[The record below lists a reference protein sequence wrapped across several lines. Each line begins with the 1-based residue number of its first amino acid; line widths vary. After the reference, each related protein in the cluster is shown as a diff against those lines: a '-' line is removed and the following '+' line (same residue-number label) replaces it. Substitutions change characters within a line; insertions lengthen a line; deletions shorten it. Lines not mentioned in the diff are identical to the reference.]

1 MRRLALLL
9 AVILAAALQAAAA
22 WAHASLVRTDPA
34 DGATVAEPPATLSL
48 IFNEPVSPLIMRLIG
63 PDGETTTAEATA
75 ENVTVSVRLRELA
88 RGTQVL
94 SWRVVSAD
102 GHPLGGVL
110 TFSVGAPSPI
120 TASPQTQSDGAV
132 KTAIWLTRLL
142 LYVGLFIGVG
152 GAVFAALIADARP
165 LPGRVETWL
174 AGMMMCGLVASV
186 LSVGLQGLDALA
198 LPLSDLWRSQ
208 VWAIGL
214 STSYA
219 MTALTAAAA
228 LIFGLA
234 GLRWS
239 QGFAARPIG
248 FAAAVALALAL
259 AMSGHA
265 STAEPQVLS
274 RFSVFFHVLCVA
286 FWIGA
291 LLPLLAILYRPQGNE
306 AALARFSR
314 LIPFALVALAA
325 SGIFLIYVQFD
336 RFDAFWTTDYGLV
349 LSAKISA
356 VLALLALGAVNRYI
370 LVPRFEARGEAA
382 AKPLGTSFAAEFA
395 IAIVILG
402 TVALWRFTPP
412 PRALAVAEPIPIHL
426 HSPKAMAQID
436 IEPVRA
442 RGANVLVQVSN
453 GELEPIPVKELSF
466 ILSNPAAGIE
476 PMRREAVSE
485 GEVTWRIDDL
495 RIPLAG
501 RWHVQVEILINDFEK
516 VTLED
521 DVQLPR
527 AP

>member
-1 MRRLALLL
+1 L
-9 AVILAAALQAAAA
+9 
-22 WAHASLVRTDPA
+22 
-34 DGATVAEPPATLSL
+34 
-48 IFNEPVSPLIMRLIG
+48 
-63 PDGETTTAEATA
+63 
-75 ENVTVSVRLRELA
+75 
-88 RGTQVL
+88 
-94 SWRVVSAD
+94 
-102 GHPLGGVL
+102 
-110 TFSVGAPSPI
+110 
-120 TASPQTQSDGAV
+120 
-132 KTAIWLTRLL
+132 
-142 LYVGLFIGVG
+142 
-152 GAVFAALIADARP
+152 
-165 LPGRVETWL
+165 
-174 AGMMMCGLVASV
+174 
-186 LSVGLQGLDALA
+186 
-198 LPLSDLWRSQ
+198 
-208 VWAIGL
+208 
-214 STSYA
+214 
-219 MTALTAAAA
+219 TALTAVAAF
-228 LIFGLA
+228 IFGLA

-248 FAAAVALALAL
+248 VAAAAALALAL

-274 RFSVFFHVLCVA
+274 RLSVFFHVLCVA
-286 FWIGA
+286 LWIGA

-314 LIPFALVALAA
+314 FIPFALVALAA

-356 VLALLALGAVNRYI
+356 VVALLALGAVNRYI
-370 LVPRFEARGEAA
+370 LVPRFDARGEAA
-382 AKPLGTSFAAEFA
+382 AKSLGTSFAVEFA

-426 HSPKAMAQID
+426 HSAKAMAQIE

-466 ILSNPAAGIE
+466 ILSHPAAGIE
-476 PMRREAVSE
+476 PMRREAVNE

-495 RIPLAG
+495 RIPLSG

>member
-1 MRRLALLL
+1 MRRLAFLL
-9 AVILAAALQAAAA
+9 AVILTATMQSTAA
-22 WAHASLVRTDPA
+22 WAHASLVRTEPA
-34 DGATVAEPPATLSL
+34 DGATVADPPAALSL
-48 IFNEPVSPLIMRLIG
+48 VFNEPVSPLIMRLIG
-63 PDGETTTAEATA
+63 PNGEATTADAKA
-75 ENVTVSVRLRELA
+75 ENVTVTVRPGELR
-88 RGTQVL
+88 RGTHVL

-102 GHPLGGVL
+102 GHPLGGAL
-110 TFSVGAPSPI
+110 TFSVGAPSPM
-120 TASPQTQSDGAV
+120 TGAVETQSDGAV
-132 KTAIWLTRLL
+132 KIAIWLARLL
-142 LYVGLFIGVG
+142 LYIGLFIGAG

-174 AGMMMCGLVASV
+174 RGMMTSGLVASV
-186 LSVGLQGLDALA
+186 LSVGLQGLDALV
-198 LPLSDLWRSQ
+198 LPLPDLWRTQ
-208 VWAIGL
+208 VWSIGL

-219 MTALTAAAA
+219 LTALTAAVA
-228 LIFGLA
+228 LSLGLA
-234 GLRWS
+234 SLRWS
-239 QGFAARPIG
+239 QASAVKPIG
-248 FAAAVALALAL
+248 VAAATALALAL

-265 STAEPQVLS
+265 STAEPQALS
-274 RFSVFFHVLCVA
+274 RLSILFHTLCVA
-286 FWIGA
+286 FWIGS
-291 LLPLLAILYRPQGNE
+291 LLPLLAIVYRPQGNE

-349 LSAKISA
+349 LSSKIAA
-356 VLALLALGAVNRYI
+356 VVALLALGAVNRYI
-370 LVPRFEARGEAA
+370 LVPRFEAKDEAA
-382 AKPLGTSFAAEFA
+382 AKPLGASFKAEFA
-395 IAIVILG
+395 LAIAILA

-412 PRALAVAEPIPIHL
+412 PRALATAEPIPIHL
-426 HSPKAMAQID
+426 HSQKAMAQIE

-453 GELEPIPVKELSF
+453 GELEPLPVKELSF

-501 RWHVQVEILINDFEK
+501 RWHVKVEILINDFEK
-516 VTLED
+516 VTLDGDAE
-521 DVQLPR
+521 LPR

>member
-9 AVILAAALQAAAA
+9 AVILMATMQSAAA
-22 WAHASLVRTDPA
+22 WAHASLVRTEPA
-34 DGATVAEPPATLSL
+34 DGATVADPPATLSL

-63 PDGETTTAEATA
+63 PNGEATTADAKA
-75 ENVTVSVRLRELA
+75 ENVTVTVRPGELR
-88 RGTQVL
+88 RGTHVL

-102 GHPLGGVL
+102 GHPLGGAL
-110 TFSVGAPSPI
+110 MFSVGAPSPM
-120 TASPQTQSDGAV
+120 TGAAETQSDGAV
-132 KTAIWLTRLL
+132 KIAIWLARLL
-142 LYVGLFIGVG
+142 LYIGLFIGAG

-174 AGMMMCGLVASV
+174 RGMMISGLVASV
-186 LSVGLQGLDALA
+186 LSVGLLGLDALV
-198 LPLSDLWRSQ
+198 LPLSDLWRTQ
-208 VWAIGL
+208 VWSIGL
-214 STSYA
+214 SISYA
-219 MTALTAAAA
+219 FTALTAAAA
-228 LIFGLA
+228 LALGLA
-234 GLRWS
+234 SLRWS
-239 QGFAARPIG
+239 QGSAVKPIG
-248 FAAAVALALAL
+248 VAAAAALALAL

-265 STAEPQVLS
+265 STAEPQALS
-274 RFSVFFHVLCVA
+274 RLTIFFHTLCVA
-286 FWIGA
+286 FWIGS
-291 LLPLLAILYRPQGNE
+291 LLPLLAIVYRPQGNE

-349 LSAKISA
+349 LSSKIAA
-356 VLALLALGAVNRYI
+356 VVALLALGALNRYI
-370 LVPRFEARGEAA
+370 LVPRFEAKDEAA
-382 AKPLGTSFAAEFA
+382 AKPLGASFKAEFA
-395 IAIVILG
+395 IAIAILA

-412 PRALAVAEPIPIHL
+412 PRALAIAEPIPIHL
-426 HSPKAMAQID
+426 HSQKAMAQIE

-453 GELEPIPVKELSF
+453 GELEPLPVKELSF

-516 VTLED
+516 VTLD
-521 DVQLPR
+521 GDVELPR

>member
-9 AVILAAALQAAAA
+9 AVILAAAVQSAAA
-22 WAHASLVRTDPA
+22 WAHASLVRTGPA
-34 DGATVAEPPATLSL
+34 DGATVAEAPATLSL
-48 IFNEPVSPLIMRLIG
+48 IFNEPVSPLIMRLVS
-63 PDGETTTAEATA
+63 PNGETTTAEATA
-75 ENVTVSVRLRELA
+75 ENVTVTVRVRELG
-88 RGTQVL
+88 RGTHVL

-102 GHPLGGVL
+102 GHPLGGAL
-110 TFSVGAPSPI
+110 TFSVGAPSAG
-120 TASPQTQSDGAV
+120 TSSPQVQSDGAV
-132 KTAIWLTRLL
+132 KIAIWMARLL

-152 GAVFAALIADARP
+152 GSVFAALIADTRP
-165 LPGRVETWL
+165 LPGRLETWL
-174 AGMMMCGLVASV
+174 AGMMVSGLVASV

-198 LPLSDLWRSQ
+198 LPLADLWRPQ
-208 VWAIGL
+208 VWTIGL

-219 MTALTAAAA
+219 LTALTAAAA
-228 LIFGLA
+228 LTLGLA

-239 QGFAARPIG
+239 QGIAVKPIG
-248 FAAAVALALAL
+248 VAAAAALALTL

-265 STAEPQVLS
+265 STAEPQALS
-274 RFSVFFHVLCVA
+274 RLSVFFHALCVA
-286 FWIGA
+286 FWIGS
-291 LLPLLAILYRPQGNE
+291 LLPLLAILYDPRSNDGT
-306 AALARFSR
+306 LARFSR

-349 LSAKISA
+349 LSVKITG
-356 VLALLALGAVNRYI
+356 VVALLALGAANRYI
-370 LVPRFEARGEAA
+370 LVPRFEARGESA
-382 AKPLGTSFAAEFA
+382 AKPLATSFAAEFA
-395 IAIVILG
+395 IAIAILG

-426 HSPKAMAQID
+426 HSQKAMAQIE

-476 PMRREAVSE
+476 PMRREAISE

>member
-9 AVILAAALQAAAA
+9 TVILAAVVQSASA
-22 WAHASLVRTDPA
+22 WAHASLVRTEPA

-48 IFNEPVSPLIMRLIG
+48 VFNEPVSPLIMRLIG
-63 PDGETTTAEATA
+63 PNGEATTAEATA
-75 ENVTVSVRLRELA
+75 ENVTVTVRTRELG
-88 RGTQVL
+88 RGTHLL

-102 GHPLGGVL
+102 GHPLGGAL
-110 TFSVGAPSPI
+110 TFSVGAPSPM
-120 TASPQTQSDGAV
+120 TGSPQAQSDGAV
-132 KTAIWLTRLL
+132 KIAIWTVRLL
-142 LYVGLFIGVG
+142 LYIGLFIGVG
-152 GAVFAALIADARP
+152 GAVFAALVADARP
-165 LPGRVETWL
+165 LPGRLETWL
-174 AGMMMCGLVASV
+174 SGMMVCGLLASV

-208 VWAIGL
+208 VWTIGL

-219 MTALTAAAA
+219 LTALTAAAA
-228 LIFGLA
+228 LILGLA
-234 GLRWS
+234 SLRWS
-239 QGFAARPIG
+239 QHIAVKPIG
-248 FAAAVALALAL
+248 VAAAAALALAL

-274 RFSVFFHVLCVA
+274 RLSVFFHTLCVV

-291 LLPLLAILYRPQGNE
+291 LLPLLAILYRPHGNE
-306 AALARFSR
+306 DTLARFSR

-325 SGIFLIYVQFD
+325 SGILLIYVQFD

-349 LSAKISA
+349 LSSKIAA
-356 VLALLALGAVNRYI
+356 VVALLTFGAVNRYV
-370 LVPRFEARGEAA
+370 LVPRFEAKGEAA

-395 IAIVILG
+395 IAIAILG

-426 HSPKAMAQID
+426 HSQKAMAQIE

-442 RGANVLVQVSN
+442 RGANVIVQVSN
-453 GELEPIPVKELSF
+453 GELEPLPAKELSF

-516 VTLED
+516 VTLEGD
-521 DVQLPR
+521 ADLPR

>member
-1 MRRLALLL
+1 
-9 AVILAAALQAAAA
+9 
-22 WAHASLVRTDPA
+22 
-34 DGATVAEPPATLSL
+34 
-48 IFNEPVSPLIMRLIG
+48 
-63 PDGETTTAEATA
+63 
-75 ENVTVSVRLRELA
+75 
-88 RGTQVL
+88 
-94 SWRVVSAD
+94 
-102 GHPLGGVL
+102 
-110 TFSVGAPSPI
+110 
-120 TASPQTQSDGAV
+120 
-132 KTAIWLTRLL
+132 
-142 LYVGLFIGVG
+142 
-152 GAVFAALIADARP
+152 
-165 LPGRVETWL
+165 
-174 AGMMMCGLVASV
+174 
-186 LSVGLQGLDALA
+186 
-198 LPLSDLWRSQ
+198 
-208 VWAIGL
+208 
-214 STSYA
+214 
-219 MTALTAAAA
+219 
-228 LIFGLA
+228 
-234 GLRWS
+234 
-239 QGFAARPIG
+239 
-248 FAAAVALALAL
+248 
-259 AMSGHA
+259 
-265 STAEPQVLS
+265 
-274 RFSVFFHVLCVA
+274 VA

-291 LLPLLAILYRPQGNE
+291 FLPLLAVLYRPQGNE

-336 RFDAFWTTDYGLV
+336 RFDAFWTTDYGLI

-356 VLALLALGAVNRYI
+356 VVALLALGAVNRYI

-395 IAIVILG
+395 IAIAILG

-426 HSPKAMAQID
+426 HSAKAMAQIE

-453 GELEPIPVKELSF
+453 GELEPIPVKGLSF